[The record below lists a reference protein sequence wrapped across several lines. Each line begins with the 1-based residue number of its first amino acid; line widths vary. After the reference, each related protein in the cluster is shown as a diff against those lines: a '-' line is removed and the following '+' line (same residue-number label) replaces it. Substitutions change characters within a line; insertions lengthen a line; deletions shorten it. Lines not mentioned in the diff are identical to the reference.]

1 MSSRRS
7 SKVVAAAA
15 REEPAAGLRRA
26 VIDAAI
32 SVVAELGPEAVSMR
46 DIARHA
52 GVSHQAPYHHFGD
65 RAGVFG
71 AIAEEGFRQ
80 LEHDISSIG
89 ADELAAHGAM
99 GAVMRRYVQFAL
111 GHVGEFR
118 VMFRSELSGIT
129 TDAAIRASGER
140 CYEAVK
146 RVMSGAANGGLDVEE
161 AVVLVWAQAHGLAT
175 LLIDGPLRG
184 RMPAGRTLD
193 DLIATA
199 EQRLSRP

>member
-1 MSSRRS
+1 M
-7 SKVVAAAA
+7 
-15 REEPAAGLRRA
+15 
-26 VIDAAI
+26 IDAAI

-65 RAGVFG
+65 RAGVFA

-80 LEHDISSIG
+80 LEHGISSIS
-89 ADELAAHGAM
+89 ADEVAMHGAI

-118 VMFRSELSGIT
+118 VMFRSELSGINT
-129 TDAAIRASGER
+129 NEAIRASGER
-140 CYEAVK
+140 CYEAVA
-146 RVMSGAANGGLDVEE
+146 RVMAGAANDGLALDD
-161 AVVLVWAQAHGLAT
+161 AVVLVWAHAHGLAV